1 MFKRWI
7 ENNFNS
13 NKTNFF
19 EPKIKACIHV
29 KGQSP
34 TSLIELT
41 KLSDLLFSSVDC
53 QNSSHKMIDLY
64 VLLLFLSC
72 IGSTVH
78 GQSLRIARGKVD
90 PDDDIQLP
98 SVQSECPTITT
109 PLCDKYNAR
118 RPDFSH
124 SCWCQCNQPS
134 GNYTFFEPNYSC
146 IRVSEARQQAGKTT
160 VFLFLFAVL
169 MIR

>member
-1 MFKRWI
+1 M
-7 ENNFNS
+7 
-13 NKTNFF
+13 T
-19 EPKIKACIHV
+19 
-29 KGQSP
+29 
-34 TSLIELT
+34 
-41 KLSDLLFSSVDC
+41 
-53 QNSSHKMIDLY
+53 DLY
-64 VLLLFLSC
+64 VFLLFLSC

-118 RPDFSH
+118 RLDFSH

-169 MIR
+169 MIRQKSENRRKRLSLFYLVGKRFGNFCLRLF

>member
-13 NKTNFF
+13 NKTNFL

-78 GQSLRIARGKVD
+78 GQSLRILRGKD
-90 PDDDIQLP
+90 EPNDDIQLP
-98 SVQSECPTITT
+98 SVQGECPTTTT

-118 RPDFSH
+118 RFDFSYN
-124 SCWCQCNQPS
+124 CFCQCNQPS
-134 GNYTFFEPNYSC
+134 GNYTFFEPNNSC
-146 IRVSEARQQAGKTT
+146 IRVSEARQQAGKNC
-160 VFLFLFAVL
+160 FCFSLPYS
-169 MIR
+169 